1 MSEII
6 KELRFYSGDRN
17 LNNNQATFS
26 SNQIGALAEN
36 IFLKDGTVLEDS
48 LGDINFME
56 KGSLMSQINNM
67 QQVISTQIQSSGNR
81 FIKQTGGQVYG
92 NLLFKNLD
100 GTTPAGSSIY
110 MGPNGLRTPRII
122 GGSTTEWQNTL
133 FFTSSSIGSEKIGS
147 IVPGQYSNGNK
158 FLAYNAI
165 NQHVFRT
172 GEAGYSST
180 DLNSN
185 PPKKIIAVID
195 TSGMNLDGKLTI
207 NGGPLVVKG
216 TTALQNTLTVSGTY
230 KTTLGGALEVTGGTS
245 LKNALGVTGNT
256 TIGGTLGVTGA
267 TTLNGTTINGTLKIT
282 GNTTVGGTLG
292 VTGKTTLT
300 TLATT
305 GNVSLGGTLGVTE
318 ATTLNGTTLNG
329 VLTANKDIR
338 CGSIRAKTN
347 ANEFILYNGFQDAI
361 IIDTLA
367 DVVNLMKPSRK
378 YPYHKPYPVVITR
391 RGYIY
396 LRTQLDVA
404 YGGTSGVT
412 YHGGNIVETQF
423 VHKYGNKT
431 NITISGKLYTPKE
444 AVKLEAVNQYIL
456 GHFVKVQNAVAGGQD
471 GVAVIFGIGQRRGL
485 PLTIRYRFTYNKSE
499 KVTSRKY
506 SIISG
511 MSGETLK
518 SATL

>member
-67 QQVISTQIQSSGNR
+67 QQIISTQIESSGNR

-100 GTTPAGSSIY
+100 GTTPNPSTY
-110 MGPNGLRTPRII
+110 LGPNGLQTYRINGGTGGTFWYGSLFFATTNSKLTGENKKVGSILPGFFENTNEKILSYQANNRHIFKI
-122 GGSTTEWQNTL
+122 GTIDYANSTSIATINANGLEVHKNLSVTGSTTL
-133 FFTSSSIGSEKIGS
+133 
-147 IVPGQYSNGNK
+147 
-158 FLAYNAI
+158 
-165 NQHVFRT
+165 
-172 GEAGYSST
+172 
-180 DLNSN
+180 
-185 PPKKIIAVID
+185 
-195 TSGMNLDGKLTI
+195 
-207 NGGPLVVKG
+207 KG
-216 TTALQNTLTVSGTY
+216 TTTLQNTLTVSGTY
-230 KTTLGGALEVTGGTS
+230 KTTLGGALEVAGGTS
-245 LKNALGVTGNT
+245 LKSALGVTGNT

-267 TTLNGTTINGTLKIT
+267 TTLNGTTINGTLKTT

-305 GNVSLGGTLGVTE
+305 GNVSLGGTLGVTG

-347 ANEFILYNGFQDAI
+347 ENEFILYNGFQDAI

-456 GHFVKVQNAVAGGQD
+456 GHFVKIQNAVAGGQD
-471 GVAVIFGIGQRRGL
+471 GVAVIFGIGQRNGL
-485 PLTIRYRFTYNKSE
+485 PLTIRYRFTYDKSE

-506 SIISG
+506 FIISG

>member
-1 MSEII
+1 MSEVI

-67 QQVISTQIQSSGNR
+67 QQVISTQIESSGNR

-122 GGSTTEWQNTL
+122 GGSTTDWQNTL
-133 FFTSSSIGSEKIGS
+133 FFTSSSVGSEKIGS

-165 NQHVFRT
+165 DQHVFRT
-172 GEAGYSST
+172 GEAGYSGT

-195 TSGMNLDGKLTI
+195 TSGMSLDGKLTI
-207 NGGPLVVKG
+207 NGGPLTVKG
-216 TTALQNTLTVSGTY
+216 TTTLQNILTVSGAY
-230 KTTLGGALEVTGGTS
+230 KTTLGGALEVAGGTS
-245 LKNALGVTGNT
+245 LKSALGVTGNT

-267 TTLNGTTINGTLKIT
+267 TTLNGTTINGTLKTT

-305 GNVSLGGTLGVTE
+305 GNVSLGDTLGVTG

-347 ANEFILYNGFQDAI
+347 ENEFILYNGFQDAI

-431 NITISGKLYTPKE
+431 NITINGKLYTPKD
-444 AVKLEAVNQYIL
+444 AVKLEAVNQYVL
-456 GHFVKVQNAVAGGQD
+456 GHFVKIQNAVAGGQD
-471 GVAVIFGIGQRRGL
+471 GVAVIFGIGQRNGL
-485 PLTIRYRFTYNKSE
+485 PLTIRYRFTYDKSE

-506 SIISG
+506 FIISG